1 MVIQTR
7 PIAFSVAV
15 IGFFTLSIIGTV
27 GGLSPDTCC
36 KRALMGAVIIYIAA
50 SAAVRAIN
58 TILTQAMI
66 ASQVNKD
73 TTGDN
78 EDSKHL

>member
-50 SAAVRAIN
+50 SAAVRAI
-58 TILTQAMI
+58 
-66 ASQVNKD
+66 D
-73 TTGDN
+73 G
-78 EDSKHL
+78 

>member
-1 MVIQTR
+1 MVIPTR